1 MRLLI
6 IVFLFCFELIIA
18 QDVQDNLF
26 GFATSNT
33 FTYCNVNDTSFMN
46 KVTDLNPKLLRFPGG
61 AVGNFYHFGK
71 SGYGFDFAEIDQYH
85 DGKVPKRARGL
96 ENSRI
101 KKNQHQD
108 YIDDFIQLAQKT
120 NSKAVLVANLFVDNN
135 DILLM
140 IEKLVTNN
148 IEVVG
153 VELGSELSNRSY
165 FTKGYTIEDYILS
178 AKSCSKKIKDKYPN
192 LKTAVVTAPLGK
204 RKGHRHNVW
213 NEKLSK
219 LDFYDD
225 IIIHSYAKVVKG
237 KKEFGQMLTVEP
249 EGENQIETFDIYKK
263 RALKFLNTDFPD
275 EIKRYNT
282 IFNKP
287 IWITEWN
294 LQMSKTTGNTLL
306 QSLFVSNYFLEL
318 LSNKDLENISITTYH
333 NLGGRDYSGS
343 IFSNNKDSLEVRST
357 YYPLK
362 MIGQLFSLK
371 GQIKVDRK
379 ELNKD
384 VLKYLIYNDKQLVK
398 IIILNWSDNEVVANN
413 DISKQVQVDS
423 YYSLN
428 LYDKADIYGKLSME
442 RMIVSAKSDVILKP
456 YSLSL
461 ISFDNE

>member
-6 IVFLFCFELIIA
+6 IVFIFCFELITA
-18 QDVQDNLF
+18 QEVQENLF

-135 DILLM
+135 DILFM
-140 IEKLVTNN
+140 IEKLTTNN

-153 VELGSELSNRSY
+153 VELGSELSNRNY
-165 FTKGYTIEDYILS
+165 FTKGYTIEDYIVS
-178 AKSCSKKIKDKYPN
+178 AKRCSKKIKDKYPN
-192 LKTAVVTAPLGK
+192 LKTAVVVAPLGK

-219 LDFYDD
+219 LDFYDA
-225 IIIHSYAKVVKG
+225 IIIHSYAKVTKG
-237 KKEFGQMLTVEP
+237 EDTDGQMVSEEA
-249 EGENQIETFDIYKK
+249 EGENKTEAFEIYKN
-263 RALKFLNTDFPD
+263 RAIDYLVNQYPKQVQ
-275 EIKRYNT
+275 EYVS

-287 IWITEWN
+287 IWVTEWN

-306 QSLFVSNYFLEL
+306 QSLFAANYLLEL
-318 LSNKDLENISITTYH
+318 LSNPDFKNIELTTYH
-333 NLGGRDYSGS
+333 NLGGRDFSAS
-343 IFSNNKDSLEVRST
+343 IFRNNKDKMEIKST
-357 YYPLK
+357 YYSML
-362 MIGQLFSLK
+362 MIGRIFDNDIVRVEKDVEGEVFTYKCFNEKGNQLFTYVIDWNLK
-371 GQIKVDRK
+371 
-379 ELNKD
+379 E
-384 VLKYLIYNDKQLVK
+384 
-398 IIILNWSDNEVVANN
+398 IIC
-413 DISKQVQVDS
+413 
-423 YYSLN
+423 
-428 LYDKADIYGKLSME
+428 YDKSLELDGIIEEVHISSNNLFDLPDINGKFELDS
-442 RMIVSAKSDVILKP
+442 RIQ
-456 YSLSL
+456 L
-461 ISFDNE
+461 ISNE

>member
-6 IVFLFCFELIIA
+6 IVFIFCFELIIA
-18 QDVQDNLF
+18 QDIQDNLF

-33 FTYCNVNDTSFMN
+33 FTYCNVNDISFMN

-71 SGYGFDFAEIDQYH
+71 SGYGFDFTEIDQYQAA
-85 DGKVPKRARGL
+85 KVSKRARGL

-108 YIDDFIQLAQKT
+108 YIDDFIQLAQET

-140 IEKLVTNN
+140 IEKLITNN

-165 FTKGYTIEDYILS
+165 FTKGYTIDDYIFS

-204 RKGHRHNVW
+204 RKGHRHNIW

-249 EGENQIETFDIYKK
+249 EGENQIEAFDIYKK

-318 LSNKDLENISITTYH
+318 LSNKDLESISITTYH

-343 IFSNNKDSLEVRST
+343 IFSTNTGSLEIRST

-362 MIGQLFSLK
+362 MIGELFSLA

-384 VLKYLIYNDKQLVK
+384 VLKYLIYNDNQLVK
-398 IIILNWSDNEVVANN
+398 VAILNWSDNGFVANN
-413 DISKQVQVDS
+413 DSSKKVQVNS

-442 RMIVSAKSDVILKP
+442 RMIVSTKSDVILKP

>member
-6 IVFLFCFELIIA
+6 IVFVFCFELITA
-18 QDVQDNLF
+18 QEVQVNLF

-33 FTYCNVNDTSFMN
+33 FTYCNINDTSFMN
-46 KVTDLNPKLLRFPGG
+46 KITDLKPKLLRFPGG

-71 SGYGFDFAEIDQYH
+71 SGYGFDFTEIDQYH
-85 DGKVPKRARGL
+85 AGRVPKRARGL

-135 DILLM
+135 DILFM

-192 LKTAVVTAPLGK
+192 LKTAVVAAPLGQ

-219 LDFYDD
+219 LDFYDA
-225 IIIHSYAKVVKG
+225 IIIHSYAKVLKG
-237 KKEFGQMLTVEP
+237 KKEFGKMLTVEP
-249 EGENQIETFDIYKK
+249 EGENQIEAFEIYKN
-263 RALKFLNTDFPD
+263 RAIDYLTNEYPKQVQ
-275 EIKRYNT
+275 EYVR

-287 IWITEWN
+287 IWVTEWN
-294 LQMSKTTGNTLL
+294 LQMSKTTGHTLL
-306 QSLFVSNYFLEL
+306 QSLFVANYLLEL
-318 LSNKDLENISITTYH
+318 LSNPDLKNIELTTYH

-343 IFSNNKDSLEVRST
+343 IFSNNTGSLEIRST
-357 YYPLK
+357 YYPFK
-362 MIGQLFSLK
+362 MIGGLFNMS
-371 GQIKVDRK
+371 GQIKVERK
-379 ELNKD
+379 EVKQD

-398 IIILNWSDNEVVANN
+398 IIILNWSDSGVVANN
-413 DISKQVQVDS
+413 DISKQVQVNS

-428 LYDKADIYGKLSME
+428 MYDKADIYGKLSMQ
-442 RMIVSAKSDVILKP
+442 RMIVSARSDVILKP

>member
-6 IVFLFCFELIIA
+6 IIFIFCFELITA
-18 QDVQDNLF
+18 QEVQENLF

-108 YIDDFIQLAQKT
+108 YIDDFIQLAQET

-153 VELGSELSNRSY
+153 VELGSELSNRNY
-165 FTKGYTIEDYILS
+165 FTKGYTIEDYIFS

-192 LKTAVVTAPLGK
+192 LKTAVVAAPLGQ

-213 NEKLSK
+213 NKKLSK
-219 LDFYDD
+219 LDFYDA
-225 IIIHSYAKVVKG
+225 IIIHSYAKVING
-237 KKEFGQMLTVEP
+237 EDEYGQMVSEED
-249 EGENQIETFDIYKK
+249 EGENKTEAFEIYKN
-263 RALKFLNTDFPD
+263 RAIDYLTNEYPKQVQ
-275 EIKRYNT
+275 EYVH

-287 IWITEWN
+287 IWVTEWN

-306 QSLFVSNYFLEL
+306 QSLFVANYLLEL
-318 LSNKDLENISITTYH
+318 LSNSDFKNIELTTYH
-333 NLGGRDYSGS
+333 NLGGRAVS
-343 IFSNNKDSLEVRST
+343 IFVNNKDKTEIQST
-357 YYPLK
+357 YYSML
-362 MIGQLFSLK
+362 MIG
-371 GQIKVDRK
+371 
-379 ELNKD
+379 
-384 VLKYLIYNDKQLVK
+384 K
-398 IIILNWSDNEVVANN
+398 IFKN
-413 DISKQVQVDS
+413 DIVSVEKDIESKRPIYRCFNKKGNQLLTYSVDW
-423 YYSLN
+423 N
-428 LYDKADIYGKLSME
+428 LKEIICYDKSLEIDGVIEEVHISSNNLFDLPEINGKFRLDSIIQ
-442 RMIVSAKSDVILKP
+442 R
-456 YSLSL
+456 
-461 ISFDNE
+461 ISNE